1 MSGHVRCPSKA
12 EGVRLLL
19 IARSV
24 AGTPLEQRAQA
35 APATVVGTNT
45 SRQVLP
51 EGATVVRRPG
61 EVPRIPDLGLDRPSD
76 TRATQRSEL
85 VAPWT
90 EWDANNHKG
99 EALPSSTPEEKAVV
113 RQLKKQIGTWLEDDR
128 PTRQQ
133 ADQIGAIRSTSAAC
147 VGLLRSMWRLGLGR
161 NEEELLGWDWSN
173 QNYSEADR
181 QGRWTRQHV
190 DRLVCWITKAPLD
203 EDIMQA
209 AARLLREEADAEL
222 EEADEDMRP

>member
-1 MSGHVRCPSKA
+1 MPSKA
-12 EGVRLLL
+12 EGVRVLL

-24 AGTPLEQRAQA
+24 AGTPVEERAQA

-51 EGATVVRRPG
+51 EGATVVRRSG
-61 EVPRIPDLGLDRPSD
+61 EVPRIPDLDLDRPSD
-76 TRATQRSEL
+76 TRAAQRPEL

-90 EWDANNHKG
+90 EWDANNPKG

-113 RQLKKQIGTWLEDDR
+113 RQLKKQIGKWLEDDR

-133 ADQIGAIRSTSAAC
+133 AEQIGAIRSTSAAY
-147 VGLLRSMWRLGLGR
+147 VGMLRSMWRLGLGK
-161 NEEELLGWDWSN
+161 NEEELIGWDWSN
-173 QNYSEADR
+173 RNYSEADR

-190 DRLVCWITKAPLD
+190 DSTWTD
-203 EDIMQA
+203 
-209 AARLLREEADAEL
+209 
-222 EEADEDMRP
+222 